1 MQNCELFWFFKFLM
15 FYFGF
20 RRMQV
25 ELLDLSYD
33 FICVAFRKNFL
44 PWSNYRKTCTE
55 RDNFN

>member
-44 PWSNYRKTCTE
+44 P
-55 RDNFN
+55 